1 MQFVSI
7 LDTTICDNNLG
18 NAIIMESVDSFVE
31 DAFSHDFLVRIPY
44 LDTLGKKALQYLG
57 KSDYSLLG
65 GTNALSADM
74 ARYSQLGITQE
85 NCSKLGNGITL
96 IGVGWWQYQSEISP
110 ETANILQ
117 NALASTGAHSVRDE
131 YTKKKLAS
139 IGILNV
145 VNTGCPSL
153 WNLHEKHCQS
163 IPENKAKS
171 VLATL
176 TNYNQT
182 PEQDQDLL
190 RLLAKCY
197 ETVYFW
203 VQGPEDHEYVN
214 SLDAEVEILPP
225 RLESLDALLQS
236 SIDLDYVG
244 TRLHAGIRA
253 LQHKRRSMILG
264 IDNRALEMGRDFHLP
279 VLPRDSLDELEEKI
293 HTPSP
298 CSIRIPHESIEKWK
312 SQFFQNERK
321 TSSQKAESHCQQR
334 LRKVNLA
341 ELIRTT
347 PISRKFGVDLGTP
360 IDRYYIE
367 SFIGENQAMIRGE
380 ILEIEDDHYSQKY
393 GVDVVSIDVLNV
405 VNTPKCTIVGDLASG
420 EGIPT
425 DQYDCIICTQTIQ
438 VIFDLNNTLLHLMNA
453 LIPGGKLLVSA
464 SGISQISRFDYDRWG
479 EYWRFTELSLEK
491 ISMQC
496 SLCSKVQV
504 KSYGNVAS
512 AKAFLDGVPLELM
525 NEKVLN
531 FHDNDYQLS
540 VCAVLTRKA
549 D

>member
-18 NAIIMESVDSFVE
+18 NAIIMESVDSFIE
-31 DAFSHDFLVRIPY
+31 YAFSHDFLVRIPY
-44 LDTLGKKALQYLG
+44 LDSLGKEAIHYLE
-57 KSDYSLLG
+57 KSDYSFLG

-74 ARYSQLGITQE
+74 VRYSQLGITQE

-96 IGVGWWQYQSEISP
+96 MGVGWWQYQSEISP
-110 ETANILQ
+110 ETAIILR
-117 NALASTGAHSVRDE
+117 NALASTGNHSVRDE
-131 YTKKKLAS
+131 YTKNKLAS

-153 WNLHEKHCQS
+153 WNLDEEHCRL
-163 IPENKAKS
+163 IPDNKAKN

-182 PEQDQDLL
+182 QEQDQDLL
-190 RLLAKCY
+190 HLLAKCY
-197 ETVYFW
+197 EKVFFW
-203 VQGPEDHEYVN
+203 VQGPEDHEYVK
-214 SLDAEVEILPP
+214 SLDAKVEILPP

-264 IDNRALEMGRDFHLP
+264 IDNRALEMARDFQLP
-279 VLPRDSLDELEEKI
+279 VLPRDSLDKLEEKI
-293 HTPSP
+293 YTPSP
-298 CSIRIPHESIEKWK
+298 SSIRMPHESIEEWK
-312 SQFFQNERK
+312 SQFFQNVKK
-321 TSSQKAESHCQQR
+321 TSSQQTNSHCQQR
-334 LRKVNLA
+334 LRKVNRA
-341 ELIRTT
+341 ELNRTT

-367 SFIGENQAMIRGE
+367 SFVRENQAVIQGK
-380 ILEIEDDHYSQKY
+380 ILEIEDDHYSKKY
-393 GVDVVSIDVLNV
+393 GGGVVSIDVLNV
-405 VNTPKCTIVGDLASG
+405 VNTPRCTIVGDLASG
-420 EGIPT
+420 EGIPI

-438 VIFDLNNTLLHLMNA
+438 VIFDLNKTLLHLMNA
-453 LIPGGKLLVSA
+453 LTPGGKLLVSA

-491 ISMQC
+491 ISLQC

-525 NEKVLN
+525 NKEVLDFN
-531 FHDNDYQLS
+531 DNEYQLS